1 MKHVLYLV
9 FGCFALAGTD
19 LFAQEM
25 SEAELDKS
33 AYSVYQ
39 QIFSPFCPGRS
50 LNDCP
55 SSKAHDLKMEL
66 REQLASGVS
75 EQEVLEDVFKKYGDK
90 YRAIPQYAGFGK
102 LVWWIPLGFILLGGA
117 VVFARSTRR
126 SPSSPNVSK
135 QSEETI
141 ALSSELEAQI
151 EKELSS
157 MD

>member
-1 MKHVLYLV
+1 MRHILCLV
-9 FGCFALAGTD
+9 VGFFAFAGTD

-25 SEAELDKS
+25 SGVELDKS

-75 EQEVLEDVFKKYGDK
+75 EQEVLDGVFRKYGDK

-102 LVWWIPLGFILLGGA
+102 LVWWIPLGFVLLGGA
-117 VVFARSTRR
+117 IVFARSTGRGR
-126 SPSSPNVSK
+126 SSQQAGTQPEDTTS
-135 QSEETI
+135 
-141 ALSSELEAQI
+141 LSSEVEAQI

>member
-9 FGCFALAGTD
+9 FGCFALAGAD

-25 SEAELDKS
+25 SGAELDKS

-75 EQEVLEDVFKKYGDK
+75 EQEVLDEVFKKYGDK

-117 VVFARSTRR
+117 VVLARSTGRGR
-126 SPSSPNVSK
+126 DSHQGSR
-135 QSEETI
+135 QSEETVS
-141 ALSSELEAQI
+141 LSSEVEAQI

>member
-9 FGCFALAGTD
+9 FGCFAFGGTD

-25 SEAELDKS
+25 SRAELDKS

-75 EQEVLEDVFKKYGDK
+75 EQEVLDGVFKKYGDK

-102 LVWWIPLGFILLGGA
+102 LVWWIPLGFILLGGG
-117 VVFARSTRR
+117 VVFARSTGRGR
-126 SPSSPNVSK
+126 DSHQGSS
-135 QSEETI
+135 QSEETVS
-141 ALSSELEAQI
+141 LSSEVEAQI